1 MKAGEIA
8 PEERVS
14 HRGAIYHNIHFPHI
28 HLHTHHS
35 HEAVTAVE
43 TVAGDAVVAPTE
55 SVSAPAE
62 STSTALTEIA
72 VESTSQPSKDNQ

>member
-35 HEAVTAVE
+35 HETVTAVE
-43 TVAGDAVVAPTE
+43 TVAENTIAPTE
-55 SVSAPAE
+55 SVSVEAE
-62 STSTALTEIA
+62 SASTAPTEIA
-72 VESTSQPSKDNQ
+72 VESTSKPSNDNE